1 MSGKMWQGA
10 RLSANVP
17 ELGYFWPGGSAILGH
32 RGSGV
37 REILTVDFGW
47 PAGRLIFRR
56 GNFGGGSKLGKIV
69 GLDLALAFENSI
81 KGGVFWDYGVIFV
94 WTGEHH

>member
-1 MSGKMWQGA
+1 M
-10 RLSANVP
+10 
-17 ELGYFWPGGSAILGH
+17 
-32 RGSGV
+32 
-37 REILTVDFGW
+37 TVDFGW

-81 KGGVFWDYGVIFV
+81 KGEYSGIMELFSCGRVSIISYSFVPWRVAMFYFWHWQNV
-94 WTGEHH
+94 

>member
-1 MSGKMWQGA
+1 M
-10 RLSANVP
+10 
-17 ELGYFWPGGSAILGH
+17 ILG
-32 RGSGV
+32 
-37 REILTVDFGW
+37 
-47 PAGRLIFRR
+47 GRLGGLFLDGVI
-56 GNFGGGSKLGKIV
+56 FGGGSKLGKIV